1 LRFTRDK
8 AGYENTYVV
17 ESDRRRGRSRTRV
30 LYWFRT
36 PPGVKVGRAALDE
49 DAIRRIEELN
59 PGMEFDWPRILKGQ
73 GVPATEPRPQAET
86 RRQRP
91 DNRRSQPNTA
101 PQAAPA
107 PRPLPPRPAAESPR
121 PRPDVPP
128 EAEPVQVSESSESP
142 ATDVVAAIADEVPTP
157 AHARIGAAGVQQLR
171 ARYADLVTRIAERT
185 DETRRAELKEQAD
198 RLNPDSWVTDDQV
211 SQGLE
216 QYESVLASLREV
228 AGQKRRR
235 RRRGK
240 GPRPASAGTGATAA
254 EPDDSLAED
263 ADEPESSPHGDAEPG
278 ES

>member
-1 LRFTRDK
+1 
-8 AGYENTYVV
+8 
-17 ESDRRRGRSRTRV
+17 V

-73 GVPATEPRPQAET
+73 GVPATDPRPPAET
-86 RRQRP
+86 RRPRP
-91 DNRRSQPNTA
+91 DNRRSQPHTPA
-101 PQAAPA
+101 QATPA
-107 PRPLPPRPAAESPR
+107 PRPLPPPPAAESPR
-121 PRPDVPP
+121 PRPDVSS
-128 EAEPVQVSESSESP
+128 EAEPVPVSESGESSP
-142 ATDVVAAIADEVPTP
+142 AEVVVAIADEVPTP

-171 ARYADLVTRIAERT
+171 ARYADLVARIAERT
-185 DETRRAELKEQAD
+185 DDTRRAELKEQAD
-198 RLNPDSWVTDDQV
+198 RLNPDSWATDDQV
-211 SQGLE
+211 FQGLE

-240 GPRPASAGTGATAA
+240 GLRPASAGGSGATAA
-254 EPDDSLAED
+254 EPDDSGAED
-263 ADEPESSPHGDAEPG
+263 ADEPDSSPNGDSEPG

>member
-1 LRFTRDK
+1 M
-8 AGYENTYVV
+8 
-17 ESDRRRGRSRTRV
+17 

-73 GVPATEPRPQAET
+73 GVPATESRPPAET

-91 DNRRSQPNTA
+91 DNRRSQPQTPA
-101 PQAAPA
+101 QATPA
-107 PRPLPPRPAAESPR
+107 PRPLPPPPPPAESPR
-121 PRPDVPP
+121 PRRDLAS
-128 EAEPVQVSESSESP
+128 EAETVVDSEPSDSP
-142 ATDVVAAIADEVPTP
+142 AAEVVAIADEVPTP

-171 ARYADLVTRIAERT
+171 ARYAELVARIAERT

-211 SQGLE
+211 AQGLE
-216 QYESVLASLREV
+216 QYESVLALLREV

-240 GPRPASAGTGATAA
+240 GPRPASTGGSGATAA
-254 EPDDSLAED
+254 EPDDSGAED
-263 ADEPESSPHGDAEPG
+263 ADEPDSPPDGDSEPG

>member
-1 LRFTRDK
+1 M
-8 AGYENTYVV
+8 
-17 ESDRRRGRSRTRV
+17 

-49 DAIRRIEELN
+49 DAIRLIEQLN
-59 PGMEFDWPRILKGQ
+59 PGMEFDWPRILNGQ
-73 GVPATEPRPQAET
+73 GSPATEPRPPVEA

-91 DNRRSQPNTA
+91 DSRRSQP
-101 PQAAPA
+101 QAAPHSA
-107 PRPLPPRPAAESPR
+107 PSPRPLPPAPAAEAVR
-121 PRPDVPP
+121 PHREPPADV
-128 EAEPVQVSESSESP
+128 EPVPLPESGKTP
-142 ATDVVAAIADEVPTP
+142 AAGMASVIADETPTP

-171 ARYADLVTRIAERT
+171 ARYAELVARIAERT
-185 DETRRAELKEQAD
+185 DDPRQAELKQQAD

-240 GPRPASAGTGATAA
+240 GSRPAGPEGSSATAA
-254 EPDDSLAED
+254 AED
-263 ADEPESSPHGDAEPG
+263 ASGLEDADGPDGDSTPG